1 MRFNSCKN
9 QLVSWSDD
17 IDDIKILLGAD
28 AISWNSKKKVFK
40 FPFLF
45 YFDSYIY
52 IYIYV
57 YIGKTMPK
65 YSLTLK
71 QNQIDLWFF

>member
-52 IYIYV
+52 IYM
-57 YIGKTMPK
+57 YI
-65 YSLTLK
+65 
-71 QNQIDLWFF
+71 